1 MSKPHNKKRNVGI
14 IYEQLIN
21 YTSQALVE
29 GRKKDAD
36 DSLSLIRRHFKKG
49 TELYKEFR
57 LFNALVKTSVPSSAL
72 AARIL
77 SEAKKAAQ
85 DHDAK
90 KLRSEKSNLIR
101 EINHNLLEGPSLYS
115 RKIKDYRTYATI
127 QTLLNDWRAS
137 EVSDFTRTS
146 LYETKIHDW
155 LLLEKRE
162 DVLEEQKT
170 EDINKLT
177 VKIMTE
183 KFNNRYGSSL
193 NDMQKQILSE
203 YAFSSSTNNFDGLVR
218 KLNEIKK
225 DTNKNIRTF
234 SKGCTNKTLNEKII
248 NVKNIVESL
257 DCQNINDD
265 SVSKFLLLSRLNDE
279 IGEKENV

>member
-36 DSLSLIRRHFKKG
+36 DSLALIRRHFKKG

-193 NDMQKQILSE
+193 NDVQKQILSE

>member
-1 MSKPHNKKRNVGI
+1 MGI

-29 GRKKDAD
+29 GRKKNAD
-36 DSLSLIRRHFKKG
+36 DSFALIRRHFKKG

-101 EINHNLLEGPSLYS
+101 EINHNLVEGSSLYS

-137 EVSDFTRTS
+137 EVTDFTRTS

-155 LLLEKRE
+155 LLSEKKE
-162 DVLEEQKT
+162 DVLEDEKT

-193 NDMQKQILSE
+193 NDAQKQILSE
-203 YAFSSSTNNFDGLVR
+203 YAFSSSTNNFDGLSR

-225 DTNKNIRTF
+225 DTNKNIRNF

-248 NVKNIVESL
+248 NVKNMVESL
-257 DCQNINDD
+257 DCQKINDD